1 MAYQFL
7 QDQWLPDADSYETSK
22 EGWALYQQ
30 QNQEDMNSLKE
41 LYPEL
46 SHWKDLERM
55 NAWGEFCYDDNFT
68 SWTEPYRTES
78 FLKYLQLAQ
87 EGKLPDCSSNREAIH
102 ELLLNL

>member
-7 QDQWLPDADSYETSK
+7 QDRWLPDADSYETSK

-30 QNQEDMNSLKE
+30 QNQEDMDSLKE
-41 LYPEL
+41 FYPEL
-46 SHWKDLERM
+46 SHWRDLERM
-55 NAWGEFCYDDNFT
+55 NAWGAFCYDDNFT